1 MRHLG
6 HTFNQ
11 EDIEMSTQTKLVSQA
26 ELRNRVPYSRSH
38 IDRLER
44 SGNFPRRLKIGPQR
58 IAWLS
63 AEIDQWIEERAKER
77 DNNAE

>member
-1 MRHLG
+1 M
-6 HTFNQ
+6 N
-11 EDIEMSTQTKLVSQA
+11 MSTHSKLVSQI

-44 SGNFPRRLKIGPQR
+44 SGNFPRRLKIGPNR

-77 DNNAE
+77 DNHGV